1 MDIIIILVL
10 SVEKARELLK
20 EGVPLVD
27 VRTETEYESKNI
39 RKAMNIPLYMLEQK
53 VPEIL
58 PDRNKTILLHCR
70 SGSRSFAAKRKLK
83 GMGYANVFNLGSFG
97 RAKKIAERGMFIAF
111 LIFFDSYSV
120 SVRTSTSGTPSLSS
134 SRAFSTERFS
144 LCDIEIMALIIAA
157 VSFFSGISSINVLS
171 ILSTSRGNRRR

>member
-1 MDIIIILVL
+1 MCGKGKRGGSSQKIIRIAETIMDIIIILIIALAANYLIKIILFQDL

-27 VRTETEYESKNI
+27 VRTETEYESKKI

-97 RAKKIAERGMFIAF
+97 RAKKIA
-111 LIFFDSYSV
+111 DSV
-120 SVRTSTSGTPSLSS
+120 
-134 SRAFSTERFS
+134 
-144 LCDIEIMALIIAA
+144 
-157 VSFFSGISSINVLS
+157 
-171 ILSTSRGNRRR
+171 